1 VTRQARAAIDI
12 SAVAEELPS
21 YPRPMVVNDLSGAD
35 EIYIRDNYFTLEEL
49 CAGRPETLEA
59 VRKLIRDRLLP
70 APAYVLDD
78 GSEMFP
84 ADYFVLVD
92 QAGGH
97 ERLRRHFDSRH
108 RRAGGDAA
116 ELDEDWDGYL
126 SGVYSVCLRQ
136 VSPETMVRK
145 TQLVASL
152 TELLDDPKPESSDWR
167 ARLRRQVWE
176 LDVLEREFSPD
187 YDRGGR
193 FPEPPS
199 RDRLIAAAR
208 ERFPDVFA
216 AGASVE

>member
-1 VTRQARAAIDI
+1 
-12 SAVAEELPS
+12 
-21 YPRPMVVNDLSGAD
+21 MVRDLSDAD
-35 EIYIRDNYFTLEEL
+35 EIYIRDNYFTLDEL
-49 CAGRPETLEA
+49 CAGRPETPEA
-59 VRKLIRDRLLP
+59 VRKLLRDRRLP

-78 GSEMFP
+78 GTEMFP

-97 ERLRRHFDSRH
+97 EVLRRHFDFRH
-108 RRAGGDAA
+108 RRAGGHAA
-116 ELDEDWDGYL
+116 ELEEDWDGYL

-152 TELLDDPKPESSDWR
+152 TELLDNARPERSDWR

-176 LDVLEREFSPD
+176 LDGLERKFSPD

-193 FPEPPS
+193 FPEPPT

-208 ERFPDVFA
+208 ERFPDVFLA
-216 AGASVE
+216 AVVE